1 MEQRN
6 QSGTKSNIKNSPL
19 VLFYNQRFSML
30 TSSHGYR
37 HLCSRRRTQPRCR
50 SILSTEVAMKPTGKG
65 EIDAYPTNWRWEKDT
80 LWAEATV
87 LLYNFD
93 VDGSDLKKEHLD
105 FLHDQV
111 LFFLDDG

>member
-1 MEQRN
+1 MTR
-6 QSGTKSNIKNSPL
+6 
-19 VLFYNQRFSML
+19 
-30 TSSHGYR
+30 
-37 HLCSRRRTQPRCR
+37 
-50 SILSTEVAMKPTGKG
+50 TGKG

-93 VDGSDLKKEHLD
+93 VDGSDLKNEHLD

-111 LFFLDDG
+111 LFFLDDGPAARVGVVGQAS